1 VIPIIPNP
9 EARTSERARDGC
21 RRYRSSVSI
30 LVSVMLLAVASVPAI
45 ASPTPV
51 SGQAAL
57 LLRVVRTGP
66 TEASLLGVALTPS
79 DVVELLVNGSVIASR
94 APEANLDYW
103 FLHVGVTDTS
113 IVETRIGLATS
124 PAVLVPAYV
133 AQPAGPLG
141 FISAQGSRLVR
152 NGQPIQLFGATEQT
166 AFIYA
171 LSASGLWN
179 GPPDLTAWGRNQL
192 FPSGPDAK
200 IPGVIDA
207 DSFWREYFRYF
218 LHYNSV
224 AGSPT
229 NPKANVLRIWIADDS
244 WVSEGTYLA
253 WKANATVFWN
263 VFDRMVYW
271 ANRSGFFLVPVLGH
285 FDGAPDN
292 RFFVTTTLQYAH
304 QLEVVRAMMDR
315 YDSEPRI
322 AMWDLWNEPDVN
334 NDVYWATVG
343 GIVGFRAWASQ
354 YIADVKPHSPHHL
367 ITIGTA
373 GESSFPGVPGL
384 GWRYHFFFND
394 MPGLEVSQHHTSG
407 TAEDAALIDWETAWH
422 EALGIPHF
430 EGNYMYSLQPG
441 PNPVG
446 YGYWPWF
453 TEQSRARGWPAV
465 TTTVL
470 FDDGKGPYADYP
482 YTGPLPSYPA
492 SAPPPNGQPRPSFV
506 FSPSAPRVASAV
518 QFDAS
523 ASTDDQGIVQYRWD
537 FGDGQ
542 AGTGAVVDHVYAVAG
557 TYNVRLTA
565 WDADG
570 SGDSSTVGV
579 PVEGQGGASPNGPLA
594 ALPSGFLWMVVAGL
608 ICALIATAAGL
619 SRGLRRRRGVAR
631 TVSTVKP
638 RMVKSEPTRPA
649 LEEQP
654 SEAPDESVTGE
665 QADQEIDELFRD
677 LDEMEASTARA
688 SEGIEAEDSP
698 VATRPK
704 KR

>member
-1 VIPIIPNP
+1 
-9 EARTSERARDGC
+9 
-21 RRYRSSVSI
+21 VSI

-51 SGQAAL
+51 SWQAAL

-66 TEASLLGVALTPS
+66 TEASLLGVALTSS

-94 APEANLDYW
+94 APEANLHYW

-166 AFIYA
+166 AFIYV

-179 GPPDLTAWGRNQL
+179 GPPDLTGWGRNQL

-271 ANRSGFFLVPVLGH
+271 ANRYGFFLVPVLGH

-322 AMWDLWNEPDVN
+322 AMWDLWNGPDVN
-334 NDVYWATVG
+334 
-343 GIVGFRAWASQ
+343 
-354 YIADVKPHSPHHL
+354 H
-367 ITIGTA
+367 
-373 GESSFPGVPGL
+373 GV
-384 GWRYHFFFND
+384 
-394 MPGLEVSQHHTSG
+394 
-407 TAEDAALIDWETAWH
+407 
-422 EALGIPHF
+422 
-430 EGNYMYSLQPG
+430 
-441 PNPVG
+441 
-446 YGYWPWF
+446 
-453 TEQSRARGWPAV
+453 
-465 TTTVL
+465 
-470 FDDGKGPYADYP
+470 
-482 YTGPLPSYPA
+482 
-492 SAPPPNGQPRPSFV
+492 
-506 FSPSAPRVASAV
+506 
-518 QFDAS
+518 
-523 ASTDDQGIVQYRWD
+523 
-537 FGDGQ
+537 
-542 AGTGAVVDHVYAVAG
+542 
-557 TYNVRLTA
+557 
-565 WDADG
+565 
-570 SGDSSTVGV
+570 
-579 PVEGQGGASPNGPLA
+579 
-594 ALPSGFLWMVVAGL
+594 
-608 ICALIATAAGL
+608 
-619 SRGLRRRRGVAR
+619 
-631 TVSTVKP
+631 
-638 RMVKSEPTRPA
+638 
-649 LEEQP
+649 
-654 SEAPDESVTGE
+654 
-665 QADQEIDELFRD
+665 
-677 LDEMEASTARA
+677 
-688 SEGIEAEDSP
+688 
-698 VATRPK
+698 
-704 KR
+704 

>member
-1 VIPIIPNP
+1 
-9 EARTSERARDGC
+9 
-21 RRYRSSVSI
+21 
-30 LVSVMLLAVASVPAI
+30 
-45 ASPTPV
+45 
-51 SGQAAL
+51 
-57 LLRVVRTGP
+57 
-66 TEASLLGVALTPS
+66 
-79 DVVELLVNGSVIASR
+79 
-94 APEANLDYW
+94 
-103 FLHVGVTDTS
+103 
-113 IVETRIGLATS
+113 
-124 PAVLVPAYV
+124 
-133 AQPAGPLG
+133 
-141 FISAQGSRLVR
+141 
-152 NGQPIQLFGATEQT
+152 
-166 AFIYA
+166 
-171 LSASGLWN
+171 
-179 GPPDLTAWGRNQL
+179 
-192 FPSGPDAK
+192 
-200 IPGVIDA
+200 
-207 DSFWREYFRYF
+207 
-218 LHYNSV
+218 
-224 AGSPT
+224 
-229 NPKANVLRIWIADDS
+229 
-244 WVSEGTYLA
+244 
-253 WKANATVFWN
+253 
-263 VFDRMVYW
+263 MVYR

-292 RFFVTTTLQYAH
+292 RFFTTTTLQYAH
-304 QLEVVRAMMDR
+304 QIEVVRAMMDR

-322 AMWDLWNEPDVN
+322 AVWDLWNEPDVN
-334 NDVYWATVG
+334 NDVYWASVG
-343 GIVGFRAWASQ
+343 GSVGFRAWASQ
-354 YIADVKPHSPHHL
+354 YIADVKPHSPNHL

-384 GWRYHFFFND
+384 GWQYHFFFND
-394 MPGLEVSQHHTSG
+394 IPGLEVSQHHTSG

-453 TEQSRARGWPAV
+453 TEQSRARGWPAI

-470 FDDGKGPYADYP
+470 FDDGRGPYADYP

-492 SAPPPNGQPRPSFV
+492 NAPPPNGQPRPSFV

-523 ASTDDQGIVQYRWD
+523 T
-537 FGDGQ
+537 
-542 AGTGAVVDHVYAVAG
+542 
-557 TYNVRLTA
+557 
-565 WDADG
+565 
-570 SGDSSTVGV
+570 
-579 PVEGQGGASPNGPLA
+579 
-594 ALPSGFLWMVVAGL
+594 
-608 ICALIATAAGL
+608 ATAAGL

-638 RMVKSEPTRPA
+638 RTAKSEPRRPA

>member
-1 VIPIIPNP
+1 
-9 EARTSERARDGC
+9 
-21 RRYRSSVSI
+21 
-30 LVSVMLLAVASVPAI
+30 MLLAVASVPAI

-141 FISAQGSRLVR
+141 FISARGSRLVR

-271 ANRSGFFLVPVLGH
+271 ANRS
-285 FDGAPDN
+285 
-292 RFFVTTTLQYAH
+292 
-304 QLEVVRAMMDR
+304 
-315 YDSEPRI
+315 
-322 AMWDLWNEPDVN
+322 
-334 NDVYWATVG
+334 
-343 GIVGFRAWASQ
+343 
-354 YIADVKPHSPHHL
+354 
-367 ITIGTA
+367 
-373 GESSFPGVPGL
+373 
-384 GWRYHFFFND
+384 HFFFNES
-394 MPGLEVSQHHTSG
+394 PGLGVSQHHPRR
-407 TAEDAALIDWETAWH
+407 TADDAALIDWETAWH

-430 EGNYMYSLQPG
+430 EGNYMSSLQPG

-492 SAPPPNGQPRPSFV
+492 NAPPPNGQPRPSFV

-542 AGTGAVVDHVYAVAG
+542 AGTGAVVDHVYAVAA

-638 RMVKSEPTRPA
+638 RTGKSEPRRPA

-698 VATRPK
+698 VPTRSK